1 MKSFLQLFLIFILTV
16 ISFFFYKE
24 YFYEKNIEKK
34 DEIISEN
41 KISPL
46 ENKKPQENTN
56 LIKKLKYKVQLS
68 KSGEYEINAKSSEI
82 AYVNEAEIVS
92 MNEVMAVFID
102 NKNRKIT
109 VTSDK
114 AKFNTLSYDTKF
126 MGNIEI
132 IYLKNFI
139 KSQKLDF
146 VYKTNDINIYEN
158 VFYDGVYG
166 SIEADNIKINLIS
179 KNIKIFMDNP
189 KNKVKIISNQ

>member
-1 MKSFLQLFLIFILTV
+1 MKSFLQLFLILILAI
-16 ISFFFYKE
+16 ISFFFYKQ
-24 YFYEKNIEKK
+24 YFSENNIKEKDK
-34 DEIISEN
+34 IISEN
-41 KISPL
+41 NISTE
-46 ENKKPQENTN
+46 ENKKPEENTN

-109 VTSDK
+109 VLSDK
-114 AKFNTLSYDTKF
+114 AKFNTVTYDTKF
-126 MGNIEI
+126 LGNIEI
-132 IYLKNFI
+132 IYFNNFI

-146 VYKTNDINIYEN
+146 IYKTNDINIYEN
-158 VFYDGVYG
+158 VFYDGAYG

-189 KNKVKIISNQ
+189 ENKVKIIANQ